1 MPKKEMKDEMDMEE
15 KDGEEDVVAPVVPQP
30 YVRPSMNPMLNNRN
44 LVWKWVWKNQNFW
57 WTQIRRS
64 TSRGR

>member
-1 MPKKEMKDEMDMEE
+1 
-15 KDGEEDVVAPVVPQP
+15 
-30 YVRPSMNPMLNNRN
+30 MNPMLNNRN